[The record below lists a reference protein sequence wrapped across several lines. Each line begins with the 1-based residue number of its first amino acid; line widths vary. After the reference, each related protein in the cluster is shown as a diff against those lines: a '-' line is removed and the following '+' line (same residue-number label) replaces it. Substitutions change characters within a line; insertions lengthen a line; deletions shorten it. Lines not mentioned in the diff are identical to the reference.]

1 MARQT
6 RQSVRDRSV
15 LITGAASGIGR
26 AAAAEF
32 HRAGA
37 RVAMLDVEEE
47 LLADAVGEITDSGA
61 DAPEVLP
68 IVCDLKD
75 RRTSCEAVEQV
86 LETWG
91 EIDVLINNAGLVM
104 GGPFHEGDPA
114 RMHDV
119 IEVNLYASLHL
130 TRLVLPHMIERGSG
144 HILNMVSS
152 SADLGVPG
160 FAVYAATKSGLM
172 SFTRIVRRELAGTG
186 IRLTTL
192 CPGSTTTAMTQPM
205 IDSGKGAATLPHHPP
220 EFPAAAILDAVE
232 RGLEHV
238 AVTARPRRMTLVS
251 FLDRLFPSMMDRYW
265 EQQVKEGEWLDGARR
280 AGGWD
285 RRPVR

>member
-1 MARQT
+1 MAKRT
-6 RQSVRDRSV
+6 RKSVRDRSV

-26 AAAAEF
+26 AAARAF
-32 HRAGA
+32 HAAGA
-37 RVAMLDVEEE
+37 HVAMLDVKEEA
-47 LLADAVGEITDSGA
+47 LAAAVAEIKISGTDS
-61 DAPEVLP
+61 PQILP
-68 IVCDLKD
+68 IVCDLKN
-75 RRTSCEAVEQV
+75 RRAGSESVEQV

-91 EIDVLINNAGLVM
+91 TIDVLINNAGLVM
-104 GGPFHEGDPA
+104 GGPFHEGDPE

-172 SFTRIVRRELAGTG
+172 SFTRILRRELAGTG

-192 CPGSTTTAMTQPM
+192 CPGSTATAMTQPM
-205 IDSGKGAATLPHHPP
+205 IDSGKGAAALPHHAP
-220 EFPAAAILDAVE
+220 EVPAAAILDAVVHG
-232 RGLEHV
+232 REHI
-238 AVTARPRRMTLVS
+238 AVTATPRQMTLVS
-251 FLDRLFPSMMDRYW
+251 FLDRLFPNMMNRYW
-265 EQQVKEGEWLDGARR
+265 ERQVEEGGWLDGARH
-280 AGGWD
+280 AGEATSD
-285 RRPVR
+285 T